1 VRPKLKRSSV
11 IIFIVCLA
19 VLISGVLKGREDYMQ
34 NLPVYRHYR
43 CKLCHQS
50 TMPGSGDLNDFGSD
64 FRSNGYTWD
73 EELADMDS
81 DGDQYKNGLELGD
94 EDGDGEPEVLVERSN
109 PGDPLNNPT
118 SVDKDTWGVIKN
130 LFKD

>member
-1 VRPKLKRSSV
+1 MRAKLKRRSI
-11 IIFIVCLA
+11 IIFIVCFA
-19 VLISGVLKGREDYMQ
+19 VLLAGVLKGSESYMY

-43 CKLCHQS
+43 CMICHSS
-50 TMPGSGDLNDFGSD
+50 TISFDLNQFGID
-64 FRSNGYTWD
+64 FRANGYSWD

-94 EDGDGEPEVLVERSN
+94 EDGDGEPEVLIERSN

>member
-1 VRPKLKRSSV
+1 ML
-11 IIFIVCLA
+11 IICLA
-19 VLISGVLKGREDYMQ
+19 VLLSGVLKGREDYMQ
-34 NLPVYRHYR
+34 LLPVYRHYR

-50 TMPGSGDLNDFGSD
+50 AIPGSSDLNQFGID
-64 FRSNGYTWD
+64 FRSNSYKWD
-73 EELADMDS
+73 EVLADKDS

-94 EDGDGEPEVLVERSN
+94 EDGDGEPEVLIERSN

-118 SVDKDTWGVIKN
+118 SIDKDTWGVIKN